1 MNGGII
7 FINLSADLT
16 YLLPAYTINP
26 IIIKP
31 HSIAIHTMENTTG
44 SISVKLV
51 TMGMEKEKIKPCFK
65 SRIFSK
71 PELEGRRLVFSLR
84 LIVTTSAMDVSLK
97 VLLVCVLLGLLPIVL
112 ALLLELSMWY
122 VPVEG

>member
-1 MNGGII
+1 M
-7 FINLSADLT
+7 
-16 YLLPAYTINP
+16 
-26 IIIKP
+26 K
-31 HSIAIHTMENTTG
+31 NTTG
-44 SISVKLV
+44 SIRSIAKLV
-51 TMGMEKEKIKPCFK
+51 TMDGNGKEKIKPCFK
-65 SRIFSK
+65 IRIFSK

-84 LIVTTSAMDVSLK
+84 LVVPTSAMDVSLK